1 MMRKGYFLSVPLPAA
16 PASGSLIR
24 LAGPVAAALLAL
36 HSFGVSAL
44 ARQGVPPAARP
55 AIPDPAWAETQLTQR
70 RFLTSSLDALTAFYN
85 CGHVTWVQLF
95 RARRMALI
103 ARSELR
109 GTSRRAV
116 PANLAYNAYVRE
128 TAAGARARANS
139 TACARPRE

>member
-1 MMRKGYFLSVPLPAA
+1 MMRKRCFLSIPLPAA
-16 PASGSLIR
+16 AAPGSLIR
-24 LAGPVAAALLAL
+24 LGVLMAAALLAP
-36 HSFGVSAL
+36 HSFGGSAL

-70 RFLTSSLDALTAFYN
+70 RFITSSLDALTAFYN
-85 CGHVTWVQLF
+85 CGHVTRVQLF
-95 RARRMALI
+95 RGRRMALI

-128 TAAGARARANS
+128 TAAGARAHANS
-139 TACARPRE
+139 NACARPRE